1 MRFQKRYTCG
11 LATLLVLA
19 VCTPIR
25 AQAPKPT
32 AAAAS
37 RHSLWKVKGK
47 ENAVYLLGSVHVLKK
62 EDYPLPAP
70 IEAAFTNS
78 RIVVFETDIEAIEK
92 PEVAMKL
99 AMKGQLPAGE
109 TLSGQLSAP
118 VYAAFSNHIEKA
130 DMPAQ
135 LFDTLSPAMAAIALV
150 AMEFKKMGLD
160 PEYGLDKHFFKLA
173 RREGKQ
179 IVPLETLE
187 FQVSLL
193 TEFSKEEGEL
203 LMKTTIRDIDTMDKD
218 LGDLLNG
225 WKTGDAEKLNKL
237 LNEAMEEAPVIFK
250 RMVTDR
256 NRRWLPKMEELLR
269 GKDNAIVIVGAGHLV
284 GPNGV
289 VELLR
294 KAGYKATQE

>member
-1 MRFQKRYTCG
+1 MRFQRRYSRG
-11 LATLLVLA
+11 LALLFVLVA
-19 VCTPIR
+19 CSPLR
-25 AQAPKPT
+25 AQPAKPAT
-32 AAAAS
+32 AA
-37 RHSLWKVKGK
+37 RHSLWKVQGK

-99 AMKGQLPAGE
+99 AAKGQLPAGE
-109 TLSGQLSAP
+109 SLSGQLSAP

-130 DMPAQ
+130 GMPAQ

-173 RREGKQ
+173 QRDGKQ
-179 IVPLETLE
+179 IVPLETLD

-203 LMKTTIRDIDTMDKD
+203 LMKTTIRDIDTMEKD

-225 WKTGDAEKLNKL
+225 WKTGDVEKLNKL
-237 LNEAMEEAPVIFK
+237 LNEAMEDAPVIFK

-256 NRRWLPKMEELLR
+256 NRRWLPKIEELLR